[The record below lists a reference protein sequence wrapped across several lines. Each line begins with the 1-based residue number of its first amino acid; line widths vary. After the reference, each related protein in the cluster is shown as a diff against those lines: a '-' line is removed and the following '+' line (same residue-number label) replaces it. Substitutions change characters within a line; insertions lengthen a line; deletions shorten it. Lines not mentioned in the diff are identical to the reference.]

1 MTRRDRADSLPG
13 LGAAGA
19 LVAIACCAGL
29 PLIGTILG
37 GLTLAAVL
45 GVAGGVVLVVGV
57 VAAAV
62 VLMRGRRRGDC
73 DSAGKELT
81 R

>member
-1 MTRRDRADSLPG
+1 MRGGRVDSLPV

-45 GVAGGVVLVVGV
+45 GVAGGVVLAVGV

-62 VLMRGRRRGDC
+62 VVMRGMRRRQCGPA
-73 DSAGKELT
+73 SKEVA